1 LAAQFLTARGVELEE
16 ARREDIEALIAD
28 QLARWKPATAA
39 NRYRSLRVFYGWL
52 EAEAEIPVSPMAK
65 MRPPAVPDQPVPLVR
80 EDAFRRLLEAC
91 AGRDFEARRDTA
103 LILLLVDVGPRRA
116 EVAGMRLTD
125 LDFDLQVALVL
136 GKGGRHARCR
146 SAAGSP
152 QALDRYLRIRAR
164 HPRADLEWLWIGKF
178 GRITESGIAQVLRR
192 RGRQAGLEGLHP
204 HQLRHTFAIYSC
216 PRVAMRLT

>member
-1 LAAQFLTARGVELEE
+1 
-16 ARREDIEALIAD
+16 
-28 QLARWKPATAA
+28 
-39 NRYRSLRVFYGWL
+39 VFYGWL
-52 EAEAEIPVSPMAK
+52 EAEAEIPVNPMAK

-91 AGRDFEARRDTA
+91 AGREFEARRDTA

-136 GKGGRHARCR
+136 GKGARHARCR
-146 SAAGSP
+146 SAAGPP

-192 RGRQAGLEGLHP
+192 RARHAGLEGLHP
-204 HQLRHTFAIYSC
+204 HQLRHTFAH
-216 PRVAMRLT
+216 L